1 MNCCIS
7 FNFECVPGQSVLLLN
22 GGLGKRENVGG
33 HPTPTLRLNL
43 CSLIGQS
50 VIFAEMGW

>member
-22 GGLGKRENVGG
+22 GGLVSARMWE
-33 HPTPTLRLNL
+33 
-43 CSLIGQS
+43 
-50 VIFAEMGW
+50 VIPPRPCA